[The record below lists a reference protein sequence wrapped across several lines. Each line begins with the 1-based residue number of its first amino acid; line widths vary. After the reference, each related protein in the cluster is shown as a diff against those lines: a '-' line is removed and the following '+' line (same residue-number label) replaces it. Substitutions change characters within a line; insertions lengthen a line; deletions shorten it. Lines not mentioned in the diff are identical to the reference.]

1 MTLLEQIQKI
11 TNWDYCKLAQQND
24 DEDFYHFGWKSGLHF
39 YLTDYRTIDD
49 FGQYYMLG
57 WLDRKLISAKNFQ
70 TLADAIQEIKSLIN
84 DK

>member
-1 MTLLEQIQKI
+1 MLEQL
-11 TNWDYCKLAQQND
+11 TNLADWEYCKLAQQND

-39 YLTDYRTIDD
+39 YLSDYRTVDE
-49 FGQYYMLG
+49 FGQYYMLA

-70 TLADAIQEIKSLIN
+70 TFDDVIQEIKLLIN